1 MKKIGFIVQ
10 RDFLT
15 AHFGVRNLFMTLKSI
30 CDRQYDT
37 EFLVHMPSEGRVS
50 WYVCDVT
57 GYLKNIAKRKQC
69 IEFDAEKWAH
79 YIHYSTFQKFIRKN
93 GTGQAVQNQYF
104 RGIGQD
110 LRTEGYDLLVF
121 TNPWLIDFEGKLPVK
136 KLAGIVHDI
145 TANKFSLTQPTV
157 DFNWAYQHNRGYLYY
172 NKYCDVLF
180 GNSVSTAE
188 EYNKYYRTDLCVG
201 LPPFLPYAFRD
212 AEYTGEKKEN
222 AMVLA
227 APFDPRKGIEQMPE
241 LINSAADLIDT
252 LYIFGMPRCPE
263 EMFDQFF
270 KSLKVRQIKYYPF
283 IEDEELISLYK
294 RCKVLLFPSLEEG
307 LGIPIIEAQVCGC
320 RVVTTDKEPMN
331 QLAGPGCYL
340 LKEGAAEENAA
351 AIRSMMAC
359 DDFDYVSMSGV
370 AKERFSYDR
379 VLEMIRE
386 VVGE

>member
-1 MKKIGFIVQ
+1 MKRIGFIVQ

-30 CDRQYDT
+30 CDQQYET
-37 EFLVHMPSEGRVS
+37 EFLVHVPSEGRVS
-50 WYVCDVT
+50 WYVCDMT
-57 GYLKNIAKRKQC
+57 GYLKNNAKREQC
-69 IEFDAEKWAH
+69 VEFDAEKWAN
-79 YIHYSTFQKFIRKN
+79 YINYSTFQEFIRKN
-93 GTGQAVQNQYF
+93 GTGQVVQNQYF
-104 RGIGQD
+104 QSIGQD
-110 LRTEGYDLLVF
+110 LQVEDYDLLVF
-121 TNPWLIDFEGKLPVK
+121 TNPWLIDFEGKLPAK
-136 KLAGIVHDI
+136 KLVGIIYDI
-145 TANKFSLTQPTV
+145 TANKFALTKPTL

-172 NKYCDVLF
+172 NRYCDVLF
-180 GNSVSTAE
+180 GDSVKTAQ
-188 EYNKYYRTDLCVG
+188 EYNEYYRTDLCVG
-201 LPPFLPYAFRD
+201 LPPFPPYAFRG

-241 LINSAADLIDT
+241 LINCAADLIDT

-263 EMFDQFF
+263 EMFDKFF

-320 RVVTTDKEPMN
+320 PVVTTDLRPMN
-331 QLAGPGCYL
+331 QLVGPGCYL
-340 LKEGAAEENAA
+340 LKEGAAEENAS
-351 AIRSMMAC
+351 AIRSMMSG
-359 DDFDYVSMSGV
+359 DDLDYVTMSRET
-370 AKERFSYDR
+370 KKRFSYDR

-386 VVGE
+386 VIGE